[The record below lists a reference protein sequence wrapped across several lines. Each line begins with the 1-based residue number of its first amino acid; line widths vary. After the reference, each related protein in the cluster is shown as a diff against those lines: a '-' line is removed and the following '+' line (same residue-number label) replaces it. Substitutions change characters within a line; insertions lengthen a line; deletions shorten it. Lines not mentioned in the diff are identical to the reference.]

1 MKLGLVANYQ
11 HTNTNTHSESPI
23 KPKPES
29 KTTSET
35 TKSEIEPIKEDKQ
48 PVEESVKE
56 KDVEVKNPPIKEEEE
71 AQKTEDEPAKG
82 SEETKTDSKETPKE
96 ASKEEEKPEKATNDE
111 KEKETTP
118 KKEEADK
125 SESPKPNPLDW
136 LKSKPF
142 KPSPAVVAAIEAAAA
157 GGVQMRPQSGRFNNR
172 YNKSHRFTAD
182 PTLLHNYSSYPYFN
196 YQPVHQPVYNVKLT
210 FAGEDFDGT
219 GATLQ
224 LAKHN
229 AASRALEHFSN
240 TDNFLKAK
248 SLAESTHNKTIKAYR
263 PPQFL
268 LNAASTS
275 ANQGRYFFLIIS

>member
-11 HTNTNTHSESPI
+11 HTNTNTHSESQI

-35 TKSEIEPIKEDKQ
+35 RKSEIEPIKEDKQ

-56 KDVEVKNPPIKEEEE
+56 KVDQVKNPPIKEEEE
-71 AQKTEDEPAKG
+71 VQRTGDDTSKG
-82 SEETKTDSKETPKE
+82 SEETNDSKETPKE
-96 ASKEEEKPEKATNDE
+96 ASKEEEKPE

-157 GGVQMRPQSGRFNNR
+157 GDVQMRPQSGRFNNR

-196 YQPVHQPVYNVKLT
+196 YQPVQQPVYNVKLT

-268 LNAASTS
+268 LNAASTGV
-275 ANQGRYFFLIIS
+275 NQGRYFSLF

>member
-56 KDVEVKNPPIKEEEE
+56 KDDQVKNPSIKEEEE
-71 AQKTEDEPAKG
+71 KEVTKTGDEPVKE
-82 SEETKTDSKETPKE
+82 SEETNDSKETPKE
-96 ASKEEEKPEKATNDE
+96 ASKEEEKPEKATNEE
-111 KEKETTP
+111 KDKETTP
-118 KKEEADK
+118 KKEETDK

-268 LNAASTS
+268 LNAASTGV
-275 ANQGRYFFLIIS
+275 NQGWYFFL

>member
-35 TKSEIEPIKEDKQ
+35 RKSEIEPIKEDKQ

-56 KDVEVKNPPIKEEEE
+56 KDDQVKNPPIKEEEGE
-71 AQKTEDEPAKG
+71 VTKTGDEPVKE
-82 SEETKTDSKETPKE
+82 SEETNDSKETPKE
-96 ASKEEEKPEKATNDE
+96 ASKEEEKPEKATNEE
-111 KEKETTP
+111 KDKETTP
-118 KKEEADK
+118 KKEETDK

-268 LNAASTS
+268 LNATSTGV
-275 ANQGRYFFLIIS
+275 NQGWYFFL